1 MNKIRREHSPMMG
14 CYSVTP
20 YFGDVLEGLNVTDIV
35 FCSYVRGDQDYDEQP
50 DATYDSGD
58 TVWMYYETSNF
69 DAQKQ
74 DGTYDVWLKYSLKVF
89 DSDNNIVYEDL
100 NWGEFHESG
109 TTVPGVIWSSGSL
122 GTLNYQKDQYKVE
135 MTVKDMISGDS
146 KTVTGYFKIATP
158 PEALGFEIAFA
169 IAGSLAVAYL
179 LRRKG

>member
-109 TTVPGVIWSSGSL
+109 ITPSINHSQKIIISLSNLSKHHFLLPPLKTTIF
-122 GTLNYQKDQYKVE
+122 NC
-135 MTVKDMISGDS
+135 I
-146 KTVTGYFKIATP
+146 
-158 PEALGFEIAFA
+158 
-169 IAGSLAVAYL
+169 
-179 LRRKG
+179 

>member
-1 MNKIRREHSPMMG
+1 MMG